1 MQVWKR
7 LQHMFSWE
15 ICESFKNTYFE
26 EHLRIT
32 ASVNSF
38 LVMFFF
44 QILFDIVSI
53 IWKHF
58 CKNIYI
64 ASYHVYQ
71 LTFGVSFNIFCFCYI
86 GKCQFYHTKLSFSK
100 IIKRSRK
107 FTVNK
112 ENVKTVSIE
121 VYAVSHW
128 SLEQSFAGNLAVI
141 YLFQLNSGNT
151 RTICKICWKFK

>member
-1 MQVWKR
+1 
-7 LQHMFSWE
+7 MFSWE
-15 ICESFKNTYFE
+15 IWESFKNAKFWRTSANNCFCKFIFSHVFLSDTIWYCFN
-26 EHLRIT
+26 HLKT
-32 ASVNSF
+32 F
-38 LVMFFF
+38 L
-44 QILFDIVSI
+44 Q
-53 IWKHF
+53 KHF
-58 CKNIYI
+58 YI

-71 LTFGVSFNIFCFCYI
+71 LTFGVSFNIFCFWYI

-151 RTICKICWKFK
+151 RTICKICWKLKYVERH